1 MADALDAA
9 KLLYVEVKHV
19 PRPCPLVPPDELHR
33 LEGPKTRE
41 AMAAKHSGDART
53 AQLQGRS
60 NLQDGFSSPTELK
73 DELLPS
79 WLEAS
84 GASVRP

>member
-1 MADALDAA
+1 
-9 KLLYVEVKHV
+9 
-19 PRPCPLVPPDELHR
+19 
-33 LEGPKTRE
+33 
-41 AMAAKHSGDART
+41 MAAKHSGDART